1 MTNGRILSY
10 GLLGLPL
17 AFAALPIYVHVPRY
31 YAETADMELALL
43 GFILLGARLLDA
55 GIDPW
60 LGWLADRV
68 SRPRMVALALMPF
81 AIGFVALLNPPTEHA
96 AFWLLGSLAMTY
108 LGFSAASVAYQAW
121 GADIGEDSALRTRL
135 TAAREGF
142 GLLGVVLAAALPA
155 VLAASLS
162 DGIAR
167 LSWILPP
174 LLLIAALTT
183 FSRVGFELPPLQGE
197 GRGGD
202 GLNRSR
208 PETHP
213 HPNLPLEGGGANQ
226 PLLPSLRRVFGDQSF
241 RRLLMVF
248 VANGIAAA
256 LPATLFLFFVA
267 DVLQAESASGPLLAL
282 YFIAGAASLPLWVM
296 LSARRGRI
304 FAWLLAMGV
313 SIAAFAGASLLG
325 AGDIWAFAIICIAS
339 GLALGADLALPAAI
353 AADLGERQGQ
363 AGACF
368 GVWNFVAKLNLALA
382 AGLSLPLLGALGYVP
397 GGSAGLPALTFA
409 YALLPLAFKALAG
422 ALLWRWRHS
431 LEI

>member
-1 MTNGRILSY
+1 MTTSRILAY

-17 AFAALPIYVHVPRY
+17 AFAALPIYVHIPRY
-31 YAETADMELALL
+31 YAETTGMELTML
-43 GFILLGARLLDA
+43 GLILLGARLLDA

-68 SRPRMVALALMPF
+68 SRPRMVTIALLPF
-81 AIGFVALLNPPTEHA
+81 AIGFVALVNPPVKHVA
-96 AFWLLGSLAMTY
+96 LWLLGSLALTY

-121 GADIGEDSALRTRL
+121 GTDIGGDSRLRTRL
-135 TAAREGF
+135 IAAREGF

-155 VLAASLS
+155 LLAASLN

-167 LSWILPP
+167 LSWVLPP
-174 LLLIAALTT
+174 LLLVVAITT
-183 FSRVGFELPPLQGE
+183 FSRVGVGQPVIAA
-197 GRGGD
+197 
-202 GLNRSR
+202 S
-208 PETHP
+208 
-213 HPNLPLEGGGANQ
+213 Q
-226 PLLPSLRRVFGDQSF
+226 PLFSSLRRVFADVAF
-241 RRLLMVF
+241 RRLLLVF

-267 DVLQAESASGPLLAL
+267 DVLQAESAGGPLLAL
-282 YFIAGAASLPLWVM
+282 YFVAGAASLPLWVM
-296 LSARRGRI
+296 LSARYGRV
-304 FAWLLAMGV
+304 FAWILAMGL
-313 SIAAFAGASLLG
+313 SIIAFAGASLLG
-325 AGDIWAFAIICIAS
+325 SGDVWLFAAICIAS

-368 GVWNFVAKLNLALA
+368 GVWNFVAKFNLALA
-382 AGLSLPLLGALGYVP
+382 AGISLPLLGALGYLP

-409 YALLPLAFKALAG
+409 YALLPLAFKALAV

>member
-1 MTNGRILSY
+1 MTTPRILAY

-31 YAETADMELALL
+31 YAETTGMELALL
-43 GFILLGARLLDA
+43 GFILLATRLLDA

-68 SRPRMVALALMPF
+68 ARPTMVAVALLPF
-81 AIGFVALLNPPTEHA
+81 VVGFVALLNPPGEYTA
-96 AFWLLGSLAMTY
+96 LWLVASLALTY
-108 LGFSAASVAYQAW
+108 VGVSAATVAYQAW
-121 GADIGEDSALRTRL
+121 GADVGDSSALRTRL

-155 VLAASLS
+155 LLAADLS

-174 LLLIAALTT
+174 VLLVAAVIT
-183 FSRVGFELPPLQGE
+183 FGRVAAGQPAQTPARPLW
-197 GRGGD
+197 
-202 GLNRSR
+202 
-208 PETHP
+208 
-213 HPNLPLEGGGANQ
+213 
-226 PLLPSLRRVFGDQSF
+226 PSLRRVMADAAF
-241 RRLLMVF
+241 RRLLAVF

-267 DVLQAESASGPLLAL
+267 DVLHLEKASGPLLAL
-282 YFIAGAASLPLWVM
+282 YFIAGAASLPLWVRIA
-296 LSARRGRI
+296 ARFGRVA
-304 FAWLLAMGV
+304 AWLAAMGL
-313 SIAAFAGASLLG
+313 SILAFAGASLLG
-325 AGDIWAFAIICIAS
+325 SGDLWLFAVICVAS

-382 AGLSLPLLGALGYVP
+382 AGLALPLLGALGYVP
-397 GGSAGLPALTFA
+397 GSSAGLPALTFA
-409 YALLPLAFKALAG
+409 YALLPLAFKALA
-422 ALLWRWRHS
+422 AVLLWRWRHA

>member
-1 MTNGRILSY
+1 MTTPRILAY

-31 YAETADMELALL
+31 YAEVAGMPLALL
-43 GFILLGARLLDA
+43 GAILLGARLLDA

-68 SRPRMVALALMPF
+68 ARRRMVALALLPF
-81 AIGFVALLNPPTEHA
+81 AVGFVALLNPPVDHVA
-96 AFWLLGSLAMTY
+96 LWLLASLALTY
-108 LGFSAASVAYQAW
+108 LGYSAATVAYQAW
-121 GADIGEDSALRTRL
+121 GADLGFDSALRTRL

-155 VLAASLS
+155 VLASELS
-162 DGIAR
+162 AGIAR

-174 LLLIAALTT
+174 LLLIAAATT
-183 FSRVGFELPPLQGE
+183 FTRVGAGQPVLAP
-197 GRGGD
+197 R
-202 GLNRSR
+202 
-208 PETHP
+208 
-213 HPNLPLEGGGANQ
+213 Q
-226 PLLPSLRRVFGDQSF
+226 PLLPSLRRVFADLAF
-241 RRLLMVF
+241 RRLLLVF

-267 DVLQAESASGPLLAL
+267 DVLGLEKASGPLLAV
-282 YFIAGAASLPLWVM
+282 YFIAGAASLPLWVR
-296 LSARRGRI
+296 LAARFGRVL
-304 FAWLLAMGV
+304 AWLGAMALAIV
-313 SIAAFAGASLLG
+313 AFAGASLLG
-325 AGDIWAFAIICIAS
+325 SGDLWPFAIICIAS

-368 GVWNFVAKLNLALA
+368 GVWNFIAKLNLALA

-397 GGSAGLPALTFA
+397 GSATALPALTFA
-409 YALLPLAFKALAG
+409 YALLPLAFKALA
-422 ALLWRWRHS
+422 AFLLWRWRHS